1 MTDRTNQGHTMKSLL
16 LAGDGIHDDTEAI
29 QSLLD
34 SGVNLIHLPPPAKH
48 YVISKTLIMH
58 SGQELK
64 LDRFTRIRLAAGSNC
79 LMLTNDDHAEGNRNI
94 SVSGGI
100 WDYNNQEQAPNY
112 QLAGR
117 AHPSTPDKKVPG
129 QLCDSNRAYSRDLYR
144 GVAFLFVN
152 VEHFSMTGVTFRDPV
167 TYASQF
173 ALLRYFTIEDVTF
186 DFRHWNPA
194 PNNMDGIHLDGGCR
208 FGKISNLK
216 GTCYD
221 DLVALNANDGL
232 IDSPFQG
239 PISDIEID
247 GIFAEN
253 CHSAVRMLSFEAPIR
268 RIHIRNIYGT
278 FYRYTVG
285 ITHWTGATRGIF
297 DDILLEN
304 LFIGKALPREEDF
317 NTPAL
322 PEYPPIFIE
331 RGGDVSRL
339 SIRNLQRDEHTVA
352 VPTIVIEDHV
362 TVEYLM
368 IHDSGCRNHLP
379 EPFNF
384 LVNDGT
390 VKRLVLDGIRLAGAS
405 GETVSGSGTI
415 HSLRSDEK

>member
-1 MTDRTNQGHTMKSLL
+1 MKSLL

-152 VEHFSMTGVTFRDPV
+152 VEHFSMTGVTFRDHLRLAIRP
-167 TYASQF
+167 F
-173 ALLRYFTIEDVTF
+173 ALF
-186 DFRHWNPA
+186 
-194 PNNMDGIHLDGGCR
+194 
-208 FGKISNLK
+208 
-216 GTCYD
+216 YD
-221 DLVALNANDGL
+221 
-232 IDSPFQG
+232 
-239 PISDIEID
+239 
-247 GIFAEN
+247 
-253 CHSAVRMLSFEAPIR
+253 
-268 RIHIRNIYGT
+268 
-278 FYRYTVG
+278 
-285 ITHWTGATRGIF
+285 
-297 DDILLEN
+297 
-304 LFIGKALPREEDF
+304 
-317 NTPAL
+317 
-322 PEYPPIFIE
+322 
-331 RGGDVSRL
+331 
-339 SIRNLQRDEHTVA
+339 
-352 VPTIVIEDHV
+352 
-362 TVEYLM
+362 
-368 IHDSGCRNHLP
+368 
-379 EPFNF
+379 
-384 LVNDGT
+384 
-390 VKRLVLDGIRLAGAS
+390 
-405 GETVSGSGTI
+405 
-415 HSLRSDEK
+415 